1 MSTWSARMHGLI
13 QNIEVG
19 ICKSRQLLCPEGA
32 CGPGVEL
39 SPNGQNLLLSPPP
52 QRPISEVSLAKP
64 GCGVEI
70 GQLIPQMATANPLWG
85 TENLWRTKKYSAS
98 WFRSET
104 VSLILIWETH
114 ATVQT

>member
-1 MSTWSARMHGLI
+1 MHGLI

-64 GCGVEI
+64 GCGAEI
-70 GQLIPQMATANPLWG
+70 GQLIPQMATANPLWRAPRIHG
-85 TENLWRTKKYSAS
+85 ELKMLGIM
-98 WFRSET
+98 
-104 VSLILIWETH
+104 VS
-114 ATVQT
+114 